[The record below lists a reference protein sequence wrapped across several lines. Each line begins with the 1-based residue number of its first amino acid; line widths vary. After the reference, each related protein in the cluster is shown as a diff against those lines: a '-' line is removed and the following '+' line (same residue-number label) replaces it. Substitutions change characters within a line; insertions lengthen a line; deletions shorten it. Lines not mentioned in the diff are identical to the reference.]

1 MVSASTDAQGNKVET
16 DAPYIDSQ
24 GYTVIR
30 TVTFLKP
37 INYSDILLFPGTWV
51 LTGIWFAIFLM
62 ILFGLKLLFGKG
74 GYYGNIFY
82 VIVLL
87 IIAFS
92 SIYNIFV
99 LDLTKKSIET
109 KRIKGLEP
117 AEYVVIDNE
126 PVIYLTFE
134 FFAGCLAAVAIPI
147 MMQYRAMYGGGTVIN
162 AGSVSSNSRQLG
174 GRWR

>member
-1 MVSASTDAQGNKVET
+1 MASSATTDAAGNRIET

-51 LTGIWFAIFLM
+51 LTGLWFAVFLM
-62 ILFGLKLLFGKG
+62 ILFGIKALFGMG
-74 GYYGNIFY
+74 GYYGNMFY
-82 VIVLL
+82 TFILVM
-87 IIAFS
+87 IAFS
-92 SIYNIFV
+92 SIYNVFA

-117 AEYVVIDNE
+117 AQYVVIDNE
-126 PVIYLTFE
+126 PVIYLTFQ
-134 FFAGCLAAVAIPI
+134 FFAGCLAAVIIPI
-147 MMQYRAMYGGGTVIN
+147 MMQYRTMYGGGRVIN
-162 AGSVSSNSRQLG
+162 ASSQRNGGQLG
-174 GRWR
+174 GRRH